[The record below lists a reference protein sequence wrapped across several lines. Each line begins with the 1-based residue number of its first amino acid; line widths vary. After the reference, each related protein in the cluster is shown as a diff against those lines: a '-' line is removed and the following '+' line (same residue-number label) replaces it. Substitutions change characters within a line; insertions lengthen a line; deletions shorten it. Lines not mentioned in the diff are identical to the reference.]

1 MLLVCVVSVYMYSV
15 IYSIVKPQIND
26 QKIIYTFLHRA
37 THSVLSHRK
46 ISECVCDITDN
57 FTFINAFNL
66 TRPYSNTR
74 RQVKNQIE
82 MIWNFSNLLFLK
94 A

>member
-1 MLLVCVVSVYMYSV
+1 MT
-15 IYSIVKPQIND
+15 K
-26 QKIIYTFLHRA
+26 KIIYTFLHRA

-46 ISECVCDITDN
+46 ISECVCDITDK

-82 MIWNFSNLLFLK
+82 IYDMELFKSIVLSL
-94 A
+94 AQEV

>member
-1 MLLVCVVSVYMYSV
+1 MT
-15 IYSIVKPQIND
+15 K
-26 QKIIYTFLHRA
+26 KIIYTFLHRA

-46 ISECVCDITDN
+46 ISECVCDITDK

-82 MIWNFSNLLFLK
+82 IYDMELFKSIVLSLAQK
-94 A
+94 V

>member
-46 ISECVCDITDN
+46 ISECVCDITDK

-82 MIWNFSNLLFLK
+82 MIWNFSNLLF
-94 A
+94 